1 MPATG
6 ALAVSCLIAVAPSSQ
21 SLRSAA
27 NDVVANGD
35 RDSES
40 PSGDALHGLPFAPRH
55 DVHSQVWASTAIVRR
70 IVESEAD
77 PPFVGQIELHNI
89 GTCGCQGQRIS
100 PSVVEP
106 LVATLVAIVRP
117 APQADAARA

>member
-6 ALAVSCLIAVAPSSQ
+6 TLVVSCLIAAAPSSQ

-40 PSGDALHGLPFAPRH
+40 PSGDAFHGLPFAPRH
-55 DVHSQVWASTAIVRR
+55 DVHSKVRASTAIVRR

-89 GTCGCQGQRIS
+89 GACGCQAQRI
-100 PSVVEP
+100 
-106 LVATLVAIVRP
+106 IVYS
-117 APQADAARA
+117 